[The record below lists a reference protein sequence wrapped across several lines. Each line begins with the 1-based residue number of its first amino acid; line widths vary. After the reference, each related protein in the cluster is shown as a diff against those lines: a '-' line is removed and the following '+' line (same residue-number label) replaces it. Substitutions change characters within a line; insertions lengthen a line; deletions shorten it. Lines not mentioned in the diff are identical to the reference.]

1 MGYLGSPTSLLHLH
15 PSLVQAGTFSGS
27 CQVILITAASVTS
40 CLIPQGFCCS
50 QDKLQS
56 PPNGQEPWT
65 IPTSSPANP
74 LPGSPLGHPMTPCRA
89 APSHTQCSPKGL
101 HLSSSSPHP
110 SVLIPSLHVPLLEM
124 IFLVHFLFIIS
135 FLPQGGMLHGDRDVA
150 LLHPQCQARYGRSR
164 DTC

>member
-1 MGYLGSPTSLLHLH
+1 MICLKENSHSHYSSKCDFLLN
-15 PSLVQAGTFSGS
+15 T
-27 CQVILITAASVTS
+27 
-40 CLIPQGFCCS
+40 PQGFCCS